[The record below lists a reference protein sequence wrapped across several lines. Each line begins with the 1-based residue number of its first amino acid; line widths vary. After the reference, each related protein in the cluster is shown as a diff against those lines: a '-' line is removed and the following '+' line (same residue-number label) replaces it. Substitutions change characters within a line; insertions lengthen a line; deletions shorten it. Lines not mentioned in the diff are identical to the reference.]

1 MTEVPE
7 CRGTVPLIILLSHWR
22 SREPSSKMTATNS
35 RDEDGVIRGCLQRK
49 GLHALVFTDVQG
61 IF

>member
-1 MTEVPE
+1 
-7 CRGTVPLIILLSHWR
+7 
-22 SREPSSKMTATNS
+22 MTATNYK
-35 RDEDGVIRGCLQRK
+35 DEDGVIRGCLQRK